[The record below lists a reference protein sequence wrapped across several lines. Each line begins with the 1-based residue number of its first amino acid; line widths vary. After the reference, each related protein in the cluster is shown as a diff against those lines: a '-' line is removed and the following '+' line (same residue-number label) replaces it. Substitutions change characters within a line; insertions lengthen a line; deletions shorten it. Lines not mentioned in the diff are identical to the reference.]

1 MKLTSIKMSIPV
13 LMLMISQSGYG
24 VSDWFGRACIA
35 MVRGDIST
43 ATRLIIENN
52 PGSVTMTN
60 QAKESLVA
68 ETKDSI
74 KNDID
79 NFIPRGIKDAEKEA
93 FQEEVIKAMI
103 ALADITDKS
112 LQDSFKN
119 TIVSNFYKN
128 ISWLGRSE
136 AVYKEVT
143 EVTTVFANSYV
154 PAEDNGEVPATLAG
168 RIGEFLDTYL
178 STSGDVESKKTA
190 LTTLLS
196 GENLTA
202 LGADK
207 LDRTYYTI
215 KGEVDKVE
223 GTRPATDQQAARTES
238 EVKSDQN
245 KAVYRAL
252 ASQAN
257 EIRNLCLS
265 ENKGVNWNR
274 ADLNAS
280 SENIAGSTASD
291 RAESLRKALYGAAG
305 SINQNI
311 QLYLNLFGYWKIDQ
325 NEFLQKILDK
335 VNVPGNVEDAV
346 YSTFGEEY
354 ENLLRHS
361 VDDGNTERQK
371 RLVNA
376 VSGITSES
384 TDDQKAEAVAG
395 SIETLDNATASKIR
409 SSVDVLKKVN

>member
-128 ISWLGRSE
+128 IGWLGRSE

-154 PAEDNGEVPATLAG
+154 PGTESNIPAALLG
-168 RIGEFLDTYL
+168 RIGEFVEKY
-178 STSGDVESKKTA
+178 SKGDAAGSKTE
-190 LTTLLS
+190 LTDLLS
-196 GENLTA
+196 YANLTA

-223 GTRPATDQQAARTES
+223 GTRPATDQQAARTER
-238 EVKSDQN
+238 EVKSDQK

-257 EIRNLCLS
+257 KIRDLCLS

-291 RAESLRKALYGAAG
+291 RAESLRKALYSGAAG

-361 VDDGNTERQK
+361 VDDGNTARQK
-371 RLVNA
+371 KLVNA

>member
-68 ETKDSI
+68 ETKESI

-128 ISWLGRSE
+128 IGWLGRSE
-136 AVYKEVT
+136 AVYNEVT

-154 PAEDNGEVPATLAG
+154 PGTESNIPAALLG
-168 RIGEFLDTYL
+168 RIGEF
-178 STSGDVESKKTA
+178 VEKYSK
-190 LTTLLS
+190 
-196 GENLTA
+196 
-202 LGADK
+202 
-207 LDRTYYTI
+207 
-215 KGEVDKVE
+215 
-223 GTRPATDQQAARTES
+223 
-238 EVKSDQN
+238 
-245 KAVYRAL
+245 
-252 ASQAN
+252 
-257 EIRNLCLS
+257 
-265 ENKGVNWNR
+265 
-274 ADLNAS
+274 
-280 SENIAGSTASD
+280 
-291 RAESLRKALYGAAG
+291 
-305 SINQNI
+305 
-311 QLYLNLFGYWKIDQ
+311 
-325 NEFLQKILDK
+325 
-335 VNVPGNVEDAV
+335 
-346 YSTFGEEY
+346 
-354 ENLLRHS
+354 
-361 VDDGNTERQK
+361 
-371 RLVNA
+371 
-376 VSGITSES
+376 
-384 TDDQKAEAVAG
+384 
-395 SIETLDNATASKIR
+395 
-409 SSVDVLKKVN
+409 

>member
-128 ISWLGRSE
+128 IGWLGRSE

-143 EVTTVFANSYV
+143 EVTTVFANSCV
-154 PAEDNGEVPATLAG
+154 PAKVNGEVPATLAG

-202 LGADK
+202 LGADE
-207 LDRTYYTI
+207 LDDTYYAI

-223 GTRPATDQQAARTES
+223 GTRPATEQQAARTES
-238 EVKSDQN
+238 KVKSEQ
-245 KAVYRAL
+245 KEAVYRAL
-252 ASQAN
+252 ASQAKK
-257 EIRNLCLS
+257 IRESCLK
-265 ENKGVNWNR
+265 EKVAW
-274 ADLNAS
+274 DQTQLETAS
-280 SENIAGSTASD
+280 VPDTVRTASD
-291 RAESLRKALYGAAG
+291 RAESLRKALYGGAAG
-305 SINQNI
+305 SIDQNI
-311 QLYLNLFGYWKIDQ
+311 KLYLNLFGYWKIDQ
-325 NEFLQKILDK
+325 NEFLQKIRDK
-335 VNVPGNVEDAV
+335 VNVPDNVEDAV

-361 VDDGNTERQK
+361 VDDGNTARQK
-371 RLVNA
+371 KLVNA

>member
-128 ISWLGRSE
+128 IGWLGRSE

-143 EVTTVFANSYV
+143 EVTTVFANSCV
-154 PAEDNGEVPATLAG
+154 PGTESNIPAALLG
-168 RIGEFLDTYL
+168 RIGEFVEKY
-178 STSGDVESKKTA
+178 SKGDAAGSKTE
-190 LTTLLS
+190 LTDLLS
-196 GENLTA
+196 YANLTA

-291 RAESLRKALYGAAG
+291 RAESLRKALYGGAAG

-361 VDDGNTERQK
+361 VDDGNTARQK
-371 RLVNA
+371 KLVNA

>member
-79 NFIPRGIKDAEKEA
+79 NFIPRGIKDAKKEA
-93 FQEEVIKAMI
+93 FQKEVIKAMI

-128 ISWLGRSE
+128 IGWLGRSE

-154 PAEDNGEVPATLAG
+154 PGTESNIPAALLG
-168 RIGEFLDTYL
+168 RIGEFVEKYSKGDTA
-178 STSGDVESKKTA
+178 GSKTE
-190 LTTLLS
+190 LTDLLS
-196 GENLTA
+196 YANLTA

-238 EVKSDQN
+238 EVKSDQK
-245 KAVYRAL
+245 KAVYIAL

-257 EIRNLCLS
+257 EVRNLCLS

-280 SENIAGSTASD
+280 SENIVGNTASD
-291 RAESLRKALYGAAG
+291 RAESLRKALYSGAAG

-361 VDDGNTERQK
+361 VDDGNTARQK
-371 RLVNA
+371 KLVNA